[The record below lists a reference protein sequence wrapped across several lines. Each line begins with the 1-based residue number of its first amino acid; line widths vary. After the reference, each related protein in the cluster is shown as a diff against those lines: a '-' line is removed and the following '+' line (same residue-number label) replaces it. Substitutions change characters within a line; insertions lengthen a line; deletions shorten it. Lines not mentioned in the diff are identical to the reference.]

1 MNHTQN
7 LPFSKDLFF
16 KVKNHEKINNSI
28 NHAIIDSSNNELP
41 KENMNQLEV
50 ISVAKAKEVIF
61 KNLLAPKEVMQ
72 VYSNLEALKE
82 ATHNFEQRNTSEQ
95 LPVNVTT
102 IPKFFKFKS
111 EPVSLSKETQET
123 FARIGERV
131 RKEFIEEQ
139 IARADQYNIPY
150 NAYTVNF
157 LELKQKIDEYEELI
171 KKAKD
176 YCIDW
181 DKLEYDPVALRQE
194 IEEQEHKASY
204 ENDDL
209 YAYFVQSR
217 GLEA

>member
-1 MNHTQN
+1 MYNSN
-7 LPFSKDLFF
+7 NSVVRKDYFTGTLIAQAKLLGFQTDLNQ
-16 KVKNHEKINNSI
+16 VNPSELSDIIHEKIASKVSTVPMFLESQI
-28 NHAIIDSSNNELP
+28 ERV
-41 KENMNQLEV
+41 QL
-50 ISVAKAKEVIF
+50 SD
-61 KNLLAPKEVMQ
+61 
-72 VYSNLEALKE
+72 
-82 ATHNFEQRNTSEQ
+82 NT
-95 LPVNVTT
+95 
-102 IPKFFKFKS
+102 K
-111 EPVSLSKETQET
+111 ET
-123 FARIGERV
+123 FARIGKRV

-139 IARADQYNIPY
+139 IARADKYSIPY

-157 LELKQKIDEYEELI
+157 LELKQKIDEYEELL

-194 IEEQEHKASY
+194 IEEQEHRALY